1 MTIEQKKQKVIAEK
15 KLENN
20 YYIGT
25 SGEYL
30 KVKFKSEKI
39 IEKKD
44 IIKVKAIKYEDNI
57 IIGEAK
63 NGFGIVKLKGRWM
76 EINEN
81 GELIILP

>member
-1 MTIEQKKQKVIAEK
+1 MEY
-15 KLENN
+15 LENN

-63 NGFGIVKLKGRWM
+63 NG
-76 EINEN
+76 
-81 GELIILP
+81 